1 MRFDRMF
8 ADLRKPGEGS
18 ESASSINQG
27 MYYLYMIVGLQIVL
41 VFGIMAIVM
50 GVGSVISTPGWIFLA
65 VMLVA
70 TAGMVYLYRKA
81 RKKFRQLKE
90 SLGKMDLSGCNY
102 EVSLLGGMLTMR
114 VEQNNSQTRLLE
126 APPASS
132 GPAVLEAEVLDPP
145 APH

>member
-1 MRFDRMF
+1 MF